1 MIEIHS
7 PECDQL
13 SEMIRLGKC
22 YYCSLRLVLAM
33 LAIIAHEALSF
44 PQFFQV
50 TKAAQYGM
58 QPEKYTALTED
69 GYQLVMYRM
78 MPKSSSRGLVL
89 LQHGIRQSSADWL
102 KINQNLPKQLLSAGM
117 EVWLGNSRASLE
129 SAGHT
134 YLNKDSTEFWDFSFH
149 EIGYYDL
156 AAMIDTALARSKR
169 NKLHLVAY
177 SEGSTAALTLLS
189 ERPSYNAKVASL
201 NLIAPAT
208 FLGNSHVRGLATL
221 LYRLRLLL
229 PWSLQKL
236 VTGSDEPYENSPKQL
251 EHFQQLLVT
260 GRFHQ
265 YDYGFWDNQKRY
277 GGDNPPPYSLWRVT
291 APVTLHVGG
300 ADRVV
305 HPKDV
310 RKLARQLHRSSSVR
324 MIQHERFDHRDF
336 LSLPDAAREVY
347 PRITSAIMQRLR

>member
-1 MIEIHS
+1 
-7 PECDQL
+7 
-13 SEMIRLGKC
+13 
-22 YYCSLRLVLAM
+22 
-33 LAIIAHEALSF
+33 
-44 PQFFQV
+44 
-50 TKAAQYGM
+50 M
-58 QPEKYTALTED
+58 QPEKYAALTED

-78 MPKSSSRGLVL
+78 MPQRSPRAVVL

-102 KINQNLPKQLLSAGM
+102 MIHQNLPKQLLSAGM
-117 EVWLGNSRASLE
+117 EVWLGNSRASQE

-134 YLNKDSTEFWDFSFH
+134 YLSQDSTKFWDFSFH

-156 AAMIDTALARSKR
+156 AAMIDTALARSNR
-169 NKLHLVAY
+169 NQLHLVAY

-221 LYRLRLLL
+221 YDRFRLLV
-229 PWSLQKL
+229 PWSLQEL
-236 VTGSDEPYENSPKQL
+236 LTGRHWPYENSPKQL
-251 EHFQQLLVT
+251 EHFQQLLVS

-265 YDYGFWDNQKRY
+265 YDYGFWNNQKRY
-277 GGDNPPPYSLWRVT
+277 GVDNPPPYSLWRLT
-291 APVTLHVGG
+291 APVTLHFGEVDG
-300 ADRVV
+300 VV

-310 RKLARQLHRSSSVR
+310 RNLATQLNKSSSVR
-324 MIQHERFDHRDF
+324 MIQYDGFDHRDF
-336 LSLPDAAREVY
+336 MARPDAAREVY